1 MSAVAVNTSITFK
14 KSPHYIMISIANV
27 HQTKQLLTVIMQF
40 ITMFLMISRSLAGDS
55 RVRHHTLFLYY
66 YLRPTFPFKTLMD
79 AFYSVEI
86 ILVLDLI
93 FSTSLFQINM
103 KVN

>member
-1 MSAVAVNTSITFK
+1 MSAVAVNTSITSK
-14 KSPHYIMISIANV
+14 KYPHCIMISIANIE
-27 HQTKQLLTVIMQF
+27 HQTKQLLAVIMQF

-55 RVRHHTLFLYY
+55 RVRHHTLFFYY

-86 ILVLDLI
+86 SLVLDLI
-93 FSTSLFQINM
+93 FSTSLLKIN
-103 KVN
+103 

>member
-1 MSAVAVNTSITFK
+1 MSAVAVNTSITSK
-14 KSPHYIMISIANV
+14 KSPHYIMISIANIV

-55 RVRHHTLFLYY
+55 RVRHHTLFL
-66 YLRPTFPFKTLMD
+66 LRPTFPFKTLMD

-86 ILVLDLI
+86 SLVLDLI
-93 FSTSLFQINM
+93 FSTSLL